1 MFRTWRRTLTS
12 RSTIFIQ
19 ESLEEIGHIG
29 IASDSGAISGAIAL
43 SRWRLALRIS
53 LLKKPVKNS
62 KQIGY
67 LSLLLLCCCGV

>member
-19 ESLEEIGHIG
+19 ESLEEIGHVG
-29 IASDSGAISGAIAL
+29 IASDGSAISGAIAL

-62 KQIGY
+62 K
-67 LSLLLLCCCGV
+67 